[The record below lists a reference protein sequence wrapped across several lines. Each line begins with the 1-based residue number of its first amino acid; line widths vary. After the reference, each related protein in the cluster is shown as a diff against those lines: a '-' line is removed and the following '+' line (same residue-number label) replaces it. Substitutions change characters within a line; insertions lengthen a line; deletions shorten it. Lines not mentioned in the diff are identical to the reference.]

1 MSGRLRQLLLG
12 KPLATAASI
21 HERLSNLQAL
31 AIFGADALSSTAYAT
46 EEILLVL
53 AGISLVDLS
62 VATPIAIAIVAL
74 ILIVAISYR
83 QVVREYPQ
91 GGGVFNV
98 ARENLGEIPSLVG
111 GASLLIDY
119 VLTAAVSTA
128 AGVAALTSAF
138 PALFDHRVACGIV
151 VIVLLTWVNLRGVRE
166 SGRLF
171 AIPTYLFISLFGL
184 LIGYGAYRY
193 FSGTFPVVTYAEVPN
208 EAFGALGLVLILR
221 AFSGGC
227 TALTGI
233 EAISNG
239 VKAFR
244 PPESKNAARVL
255 ILLAIVLGCIFL
267 GITVMAHWAQ
277 IRPLETETVV
287 SQVTR
292 NLLGSSPLYYLVQWA
307 TFMIL
312 FLAANTPFADFPR
325 VASQLATHSY
335 FPRQFMNLGSR
346 LVFVNGIIVLGVLA
360 ALLIIIFAGDVHA
373 LIPLYAVGVFVG
385 FTLSQAGMIVHWRK
399 LGKGHARKIIINGL
413 GMIAT
418 FLVLLVI
425 LFSKFT
431 HGAWALIPAIVL
443 LVLMMKSIKSHY
455 ISVGH
460 LLAPERVAPRKV
472 FAEKT
477 MLVLVSSIN
486 RGVIHAVQF
495 AKSFNPANL
504 RAVHVALDDKSEV
517 EIREQW
523 MWAFP
528 EVPFDVVRDEY
539 RDINETVLN
548 YLRTFQNENLDK
560 SLIVVMVE
568 YVPYRWWQN
577 ILHNQTAL
585 RLRYEIEQAP
595 DIHAEI
601 LTVPIKMTPY
611 DKRFHPESDT
621 NL

>member
-1 MSGRLRQLLLG
+1 MVSKWQRVLLG
-12 KPLATAASI
+12 KPLATAAGV

-53 AGISLVDLS
+53 AGVALMDLS

-74 ILIVAISYR
+74 ILVVAVSYR
-83 QVVREYPQ
+83 QVVKEYPQ

-98 ARENLGEIPSLVG
+98 ARENLGELPSLIG
-111 GASLLIDY
+111 GASLLVDY

-138 PALFDHRVACGIV
+138 PFLFDHRVATGV
-151 VIVLLTWVNLRGVRE
+151 AVLVFLTWANLRGVRE

-171 AIPTYLFISLFGL
+171 SIPTYLFVGLFAV
-184 LIGYGAYRY
+184 LIGYGVFRH
-193 FSGTFPVVTYAEVPN
+193 FDGTFPVVTYTDVPV
-208 EAFGALGLVLILR
+208 ESFGALGLVLILR

-239 VKAFR
+239 VQAFR
-244 PPESKNAARVL
+244 APESKNAARVL
-255 ILLAIVLGCIFL
+255 VLLGLVLGAIFL
-267 GITVMAHWAQ
+267 GITMLAHWGG

-292 NLLGSSPLYYLVQWA
+292 NLVGTSPAYYLIQWV
-307 TFMIL
+307 TFMVL
-312 FLAANTPFADFPR
+312 FLAANTPFAGFPR

-335 FPRQFMNLGSR
+335 FPRQFMNLGAR
-346 LVFVNGIIVLGVLA
+346 LVFANGIVVLGVLA
-360 ALLIIIFAGDVHA
+360 ALLLILFGGDVHA
-373 LIPLYAVGVFVG
+373 LIPLYAVGVFIG
-385 FTLSQAGMIVHWRK
+385 FTLSQAGMIAHWRK
-399 LGKGHARKIIINGL
+399 LGKGHGRKILINGM
-413 GMIAT
+413 GMAAT
-418 FLVLLVI
+418 FIVLIVI

-431 HGAWALIPAIVL
+431 HGAWALIPTIVL
-443 LVLMMKSIKSHY
+443 LVLMMKSIKAHY
-455 ISVGH
+455 ISVGR
-460 LLAPERVAPRKV
+460 LLAPERMAPRQV
-472 FAEKT
+472 FAAKT

-495 AKSFNPANL
+495 AKSFNPAGL
-504 RAVHVALDDKSEV
+504 RAVHVALDDESETA
-517 EIREQW
+517 IREQW

-528 EVPFDVVRDEY
+528 EVPLDLIRDEY

-548 YLRTFQNENLDK
+548 YIRKFQTENLDK

-568 YVPYRWWQN
+568 YVPHRWWQN

-585 RLRYEIEQAP
+585 RLRYDIEQAP

-601 LTVPIKMTPY
+601 LTVPIKMTPR
-611 DKRFHPESDT
+611 DKELHDEEE
-621 NL
+621 

>member
-1 MSGRLRQLLLG
+1 M
-12 KPLATAASI
+12 
-21 HERLSNLQAL
+21 
-31 AIFGADALSSTAYAT
+31 
-46 EEILLVL
+46 
-53 AGISLVDLS
+53 DLS
-62 VATPIAIAIVAL
+62 VSMPIAIAIVAL
-74 ILIVAISYR
+74 ILVVAVSYR
-83 QVVREYPQ
+83 QVVKEYPQ

-98 ARENLGEIPSLVG
+98 ARENLGELPSLIG
-111 GASLLIDY
+111 GASLLVDY

-138 PALFDHRVACGIV
+138 PSLFDHRVAAGV
-151 VIVLLTWVNLRGVRE
+151 AVLVFLTWANLRGVRE

-171 AIPTYLFISLFGL
+171 SIPTYLFVGFLAM
-184 LIGYGAYRY
+184 LIGYGIFRH
-193 FSGTFPVVTYAEVPN
+193 FEGTFPVVRYPEVPV
-208 EAFGALGLVLILR
+208 ESFGALGLVLILR

-239 VKAFR
+239 VQAFR
-244 PPESKNAARVL
+244 APESKNAARVL
-255 ILLAIVLGCIFL
+255 VLLALVLGSIFL
-267 GITVMAHWAQ
+267 GITMLAHWGA

-292 NLLGSSPLYYLVQWA
+292 NLVGTSPAYYLVQWV
-307 TFMIL
+307 TFMVL

-335 FPRQFMNLGSR
+335 FPRQFMNLGAR
-346 LVFVNGIIVLGVLA
+346 LVFANGIVVLGVLA
-360 ALLIIIFAGDVHA
+360 ALLLILFGGDVHA
-373 LIPLYAVGVFVG
+373 LIPLYAVGVFIG

-399 LGKGHARKIIINGL
+399 LGKGHGRKILINGM
-413 GMIAT
+413 GMAAT
-418 FLVLLVI
+418 FIVLIVI

-431 HGAWALIPAIVL
+431 HGAWALIPTIVL
-443 LVLMMKSIKSHY
+443 LVLMMKSIKAHY
-455 ISVGH
+455 IAVGR
-460 LLAPERVAPRKV
+460 LLAPECMAPRQV
-472 FAEKT
+472 FTAKT

-495 AKSFNPANL
+495 AKSFNPAGL
-504 RAVHVALDDKSEV
+504 RAVHVALDNESEIA
-517 EIREQW
+517 IREQW

-528 EVPFDVVRDEY
+528 EVPLDLIRDEF

-548 YLRTFQNENLDK
+548 YIRKFQSENLDK

-568 YVPYRWWQN
+568 YVPHRWWQN

-601 LTVPIKMTPY
+601 LTVPIKMTPR
-611 DKRFHPESDT
+611 DKDLHEEEE
-621 NL
+621 